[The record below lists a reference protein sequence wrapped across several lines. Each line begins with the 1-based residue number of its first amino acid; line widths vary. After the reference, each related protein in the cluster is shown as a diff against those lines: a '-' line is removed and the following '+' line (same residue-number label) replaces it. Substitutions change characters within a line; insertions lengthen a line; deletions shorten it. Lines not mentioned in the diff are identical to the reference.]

1 MNYMNIQTTSNPTT
15 EPANDDEFLLN
26 ELDTSW
32 IHNFEKEDGI
42 YKDFYLENLYFIN
55 IYFVYL
61 NESNVIQKVKKD
73 KFFFNEKHSNT
84 LPKEELFKIIV
95 KNKELN
101 NEKYKL
107 NFLFKYNYTNESHNL
122 LNLLQNK
129 VPIVED
135 YEETNNYLST
145 ITSIENVV
153 FKKTITMF
161 QDLNSIT
168 IIYKKMQENQNI
180 NNKQNNEKNKTK
192 CLRIKKNVKRTFR
205 LYM

>member
-1 MNYMNIQTTSNPTT
+1 MNIQTTSNPTT
-15 EPANDDEFLLN
+15 ETANDDEFLLN

-42 YKDFYLENLYFIN
+42 YKDYYSENLYFIN

-61 NESNVIQKVKKD
+61 NESNVIEKVKKD

-95 KNKELN
+95 KNKEIN

-135 YEETNNYLST
+135 YEETNSYLST

-168 IIYKKMQENQNI
+168 IIYKKSYNVLLH
-180 NNKQNNEKNKTK
+180 NNNNNNNNKTK
-192 CLRIKKNVKRTFR
+192 KLHIKNKYKKTTR
-205 LYM
+205 LYN